1 MIRDNALSK
10 RTLYSVSSNERP
22 KVCPTKAR
30 MSPTDIVAPCSSQA
44 LCMAPWIRCHFFF
57 SFFLAEFQP
66 PLGPTPGQ
74 LPPHL
79 DRVCC
84 RIECNQCCG
93 ASRGTRRRLLSWRG
107 RRAMMCAATFALSG
121 PGARAYTSAPAEP
134 AGSILLS
141 VDDGRYQVLLPVRR
155 ANLNHAS
162 ERPQPCNKHTQLQ
175 HLP

>member
-1 MIRDNALSK
+1 MPCQS
-10 RTLYSVSSNERP
+10 
-22 KVCPTKAR
+22 
-30 MSPTDIVAPCSSQA
+30 APCIRYHLMRGLRCARPRPACHRQS
-44 LCMAPWIRCHFFF
+44 LLPHAPPRRFVWPPGFTAISVF

-107 RRAMMCAATFALSG
+107 RRAMMCAVTFALSG
-121 PGARAYTSAPAEP
+121 PGARAYTSAAGEP

-141 VDDGRYQVLLPVRR
+141 VDDGCYQVLLPVRR

-162 ERPQPCNKHTQLQ
+162 ERPQPCNKHTQLLR
-175 HLP
+175 LP